1 MTNFV
6 QFLGV
11 AVGAVVA
18 IGVLWWLS
26 TLSGL
31 SEGLLVFISVLVVV
45 VIPVVAV
52 IAMDRR
58 SRKARSDS

>member
-1 MTNFV
+1 MTNLL

-26 TLSGL
+26 TISVLSG
-31 SEGLLVFISVLVVV
+31 GALVLISVLVVV
-45 VIPVVAV
+45 VLPVVAV

-58 SRKARSDS
+58 SRKAGSGS